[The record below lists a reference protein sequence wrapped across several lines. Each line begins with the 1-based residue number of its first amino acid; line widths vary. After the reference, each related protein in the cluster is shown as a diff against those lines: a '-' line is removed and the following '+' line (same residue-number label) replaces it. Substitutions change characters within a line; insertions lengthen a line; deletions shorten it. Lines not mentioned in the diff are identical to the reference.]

1 MHLLS
6 GLIIFQVS
14 LVTLQG
20 DTGSIIQYDELNRR
34 WSLKK
39 NGALV
44 MSTGL
49 EKIVSYGL
57 RTLTWKL
64 EKEIC
69 STDNMNLAI
78 HGLLTVCSVSTT
90 RNS

>member
-1 MHLLS
+1 MSIILNNSQHLFLY
-6 GLIIFQVS
+6 F
-14 LVTLQG
+14 QG
-20 DTGSIIQYDELNRR
+20 DTGSIIQYDEFTRS

-39 NGALV
+39 DEALV

-49 EKIVSYGL
+49 EKLVSYGL

-69 STDNMNLAI
+69 PTDNLDQVI
-78 HGLLTVCSVSTT
+78 HGLLTVCSVSKAI
-90 RNS
+90 

>member
-1 MHLLS
+1 
-6 GLIIFQVS
+6 
-14 LVTLQG
+14 
-20 DTGSIIQYDELNRR
+20 
-34 WSLKK
+34 
-39 NGALV
+39 

-78 HGLLTVCSVSTT
+78 YGLLTVCSVSTT